1 MTAIN
6 FEVLIAVGFKP
17 RTSQLYTPVFC
28 ATEGNV
34 QHSSLCVGTK
44 YPLFNP
50 SEGVENVQPSNC
62 ILCLSSKCTAF
73 QYSFWYKVYSL

>member
-6 FEVLIAVGFKP
+6 FDVLIAVGFKP

-34 QHSSLCVGTK
+34 AIYIQKEMINFSRYSVNMYGLQYISIYLSRCSS
-44 YPLFNP
+44 
-50 SEGVENVQPSNC
+50 
-62 ILCLSSKCTAF
+62 
-73 QYSFWYKVYSL
+73 

>member
-6 FEVLIAVGFKP
+6 FDVLIAVGFKP
-17 RTSQLYTPVFC
+17 RTSQSYTPVFC

-50 SEGVENVQPSNC
+50 SEGVENVQIIKGSMLQDLL
-62 ILCLSSKCTAF
+62 ILLI
-73 QYSFWYKVYSL
+73 

>member
-50 SEGVENVQPSNC
+50 SEGVENVQIIKGSMLQDLL
-62 ILCLSSKCTAF
+62 ILLI
-73 QYSFWYKVYSL
+73 